1 MRKVAW
7 IMGAAL
13 LLASC
18 SDSIKDF
25 VFPEDEETTYEV
37 IATWETNGET
47 RSRIQSGE
55 TSNRVLWTKGD
66 EFVMLGWNAKYNSF
80 KAVYFT
86 TQEDGKESA
95 TFSTTVTNG
104 LKDYSPCYS
113 LYPSKNARYYYNN
126 GAILSAP
133 VYPTQKA
140 VAGGVEEGVNIST
153 AYSVYWLDNLSFQNV
168 LTYVRFRLS
177 GKAVGNLESITFDA
191 GKTIAG
197 DISIRWV
204 DGEPV
209 TNFERY
215 WNPITAERSTSIT
228 LTGPF
233 VEGQEYYIAMA
244 PVDLEGFNMVF
255 TDKDGKTLFKHS
267 NKQLSM
273 ERSVAYD
280 FGTIDIGDKFE
291 DDDYEVIKYMKQ
303 TRGSKPVDLCII
315 SEGFTKDEMGLFES
329 LAKSATDYLFQ
340 TEPFKTYKDYFNVY
354 FLTAPSY
361 ESGASVTDGNGT
373 VIDGKTTYFNARWGE
388 TNSSD
393 MQADDSKVYSFV
405 SQQCPEIADGTLT
418 IQDVPILMI
427 INDPRYAGVTR
438 SSEDGRGYSMV
449 PYTRDENGN
458 VKSLMW
464 SYPSVVPLKDEPISG
479 ASVAPNF
486 MRPLSDSILKE
497 VGGFSYGDWRNVVLH
512 EFGGHCFARFADEYW
527 SSAKYTEY
535 EMASH
540 SWMVPFGLNLA
551 DDYSNVAWQKD
562 LLDNQATLAG
572 QDPHYERIGKY
583 QGGDSY
589 MFGRWRAE
597 RVSGMTDNRRYF
609 SAWQRIL
616 IVKRILEKAG
626 QTFSLEAFF
635 AADVTTDPMRD
646 ETSSGTPGIDIENAE
661 KVDVLPSPV
670 FTDAN

>member
-1 MRKVAW
+1 M
-7 IMGAAL
+7 
-13 LLASC
+13 
-18 SDSIKDF
+18 
-25 VFPEDEETTYEV
+25 
-37 IATWETNGET
+37 
-47 RSRIQSGE
+47 
-55 TSNRVLWTKGD
+55 
-66 EFVMLGWNAKYNSF
+66 
-80 KAVYFT
+80 
-86 TQEDGKESA
+86 
-95 TFSTTVTNG
+95 
-104 LKDYSPCYS
+104 
-113 LYPSKNARYYYNN
+113 
-126 GAILSAP
+126 
-133 VYPTQKA
+133 
-140 VAGGVEEGVNIST
+140 
-153 AYSVYWLDNLSFQNV
+153 
-168 LTYVRFRLS
+168 
-177 GKAVGNLESITFDA
+177 
-191 GKTIAG
+191 
-197 DISIRWV
+197 
-204 DGEPV
+204 

-215 WNPITAERSTSIT
+215 WNPIIAERSTSIT

-233 VEGQEYYIAMA
+233 VEGQDYFIAMV
-244 PVDLEGFNMVF
+244 PVDLDGFNMVF
-255 TDKDGKTLFKHS
+255 TDKDGKALFKHS
-267 NKQLSM
+267 SKPLSM

-291 DDDYEVIKYMKQ
+291 DDDYEVVKYMKQ
-303 TRGSKPVDLCII
+303 TLGSKPVDLCIV
-315 SEGFTKDEMGLFES
+315 SEGFTKDEMDLFKN
-329 LAKSATDYLFQ
+329 LAKSAADYLFQ

-373 VIDGKTTYFNARWGE
+373 VIEGKTTYFNARWGA
-388 TNSSD
+388 TTSGD

-405 SQQCPEIADGTLT
+405 SQQCPEIADGTLS

-449 PYTRDENGN
+449 PYTRDEDGN

-479 ASVAPNF
+479 AGVANNF
-486 MRPLSDSILKE
+486 MRPLSDAVLQE

-512 EFGGHCFARFADEYW
+512 EFGGHCFARLADEYW
-527 SSAKYTEY
+527 SSPKYTDS

-540 SWMVPFGLNLA
+540 SWTVPFGLNLA
-551 DDYSNVAWQKD
+551 DDYSNVPWQHD
-562 LLDNQATLAG
+562 LLDNQATLEG
-572 QDPHYERIGKY
+572 QDPHYGRMGRY

-626 QTFSLEAFF
+626 ETFSLDAFF

-646 ETSSGTPGIDIENAE
+646 ETSSGTPGIDIEHAMI
-661 KVDVLPSPV
+661 VDVLPSPV
-670 FTDAN
+670 FTEAK